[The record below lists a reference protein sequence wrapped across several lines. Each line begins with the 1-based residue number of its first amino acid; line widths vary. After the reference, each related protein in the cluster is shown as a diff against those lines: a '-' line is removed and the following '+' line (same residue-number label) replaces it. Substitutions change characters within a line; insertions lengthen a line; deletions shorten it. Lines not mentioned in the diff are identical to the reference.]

1 MTDGI
6 TNPTIETVL
15 ERINALGL
23 NMGERMDTLG
33 ARVEKLE
40 SGVSQM
46 RQDIKTG
53 FRKVGRAITLLDRDF
68 LSLLNPQHN
77 DKPQPCTRRR
87 YVNTLFSHIAPAVK
101 ALRNS
106 D

>member
-23 NMGERMDTLG
+23 SMGERIDNLGVRVDGIGERVDSIG
-33 ARVEKLE
+33 ARVERLE
-40 SGVSQM
+40 SEVSQM

-53 FRKVGRAITLLDRDF
+53 FRKVERAITLLNRDF
-68 LSLLNPQHN
+68 LDIRGDNEELMQRVENLES
-77 DKPQPCTRRR
+77 
-87 YVNTLFSHIAPAVK
+87 K
-101 ALRNS
+101 AS
-106 D
+106 

>member
-23 NMGERMDTLG
+23 NMGEHMDTLG

-53 FRKVGRAITLLDRDF
+53 FRKVERAITLLDRDF
-68 LSLLNPQHN
+68 LSLL
-77 DKPQPCTRRR
+77 
-87 YVNTLFSHIAPAVK
+87 
-101 ALRNS
+101 
-106 D
+106 